1 MLSERLRAHLTG
13 TMQTIGIALGRT
25 GLSPNFF
32 TWVGFLAVVANA
44 WLIAYGDLR
53 WAGILLIFTL
63 SLDSLD
69 GAVARATN
77 QVSKFGAFLD
87 STLDRWAEVAIFFGM
102 AVALHRNGDTLD
114 LVLIYWAICA
124 SLLVSYTRARAEGIG
139 VQCREGWFTR
149 FERMVVIIAGLI
161 TEWLTL
167 ANGTIA
173 VMASITAMQRLWLV
187 YQHTQGN
194 GDQG

>member
-1 MLSERLRAHLTG
+1 
-13 TMQTIGIALGRT
+13 MQVVGVTLGRT

-44 WLIAYGDLR
+44 VFIAYGSLR

-69 GAVARATN
+69 GAVARATQ

-102 AVALHRNGDTLD
+102 AVALYRDSAFHVLD

-149 FERMVVIIAGLI
+149 LERMVVIVTGLI
-161 TEWLTL
+161 IEWPTL
-167 ANGTIA
+167 AIGTIA
-173 VMASITAMQRLWLV
+173 VMASLTAMQRVWLV
-187 YQHTQGN
+187 YQHIQH
-194 GDQG
+194 DEERR